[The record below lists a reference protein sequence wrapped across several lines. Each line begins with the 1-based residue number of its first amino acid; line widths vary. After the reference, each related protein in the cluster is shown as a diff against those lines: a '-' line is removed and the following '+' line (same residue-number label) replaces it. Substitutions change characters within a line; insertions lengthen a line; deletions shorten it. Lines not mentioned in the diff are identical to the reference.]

1 MPTQPIPSERFA
13 QLLFWLG
20 KTLVTRNL
28 AGTLAGP
35 LFFLIMGRL
44 KAFRYA
50 FARLAARIEAGTF
63 SPRRSPP
70 PRQPA
75 TEKKTRQRTPLPQG
89 FAWLIKMVP
98 ETAASASQLQFLLAE
113 PDMAAL
119 IAAAPAQMR
128 RPLRSLCQML
138 GVVLPLILAPV
149 PDPRPKKPPV
159 ERKPRPKREKPE
171 KVRYVFGIRYPSVF
185 PHPR

>member
-1 MPTQPIPSERFA
+1 MPAERLA
-13 QLLFWLG
+13 TLLLWLG
-20 KTLVTRNL
+20 RALDNRYR

-44 KAFRYA
+44 KSIRYIV
-50 FARLAARIEAGTF
+50 ARLATRIGAGTF
-63 SPRRSPP
+63 SPRRSAAPRPP
-70 PRQPA
+70 IGQKIP
-75 TEKKTRQRTPLPQG
+75 RQRTPLPQG

-98 ETAASASQLQFLLAE
+98 ETTASACQLQILLAD

-138 GVVLPLILAPV
+138 GVIAPPILAPV

-159 ERKPRPKREKPE
+159 ERKPRPKREKLPR
-171 KVRYVFGIRYPSVF
+171 VRYVFGIRYPSIF
-185 PHPR
+185 PNPR